1 MINQTTFYEYLV
13 RVKKFNERSARDV
26 ISRCN
31 RVRKMIQEDE
41 IQEDALDKLLAQDTF
56 MNCSTF
62 VRSQLKRS
70 ILLYREYLDG
80 IQTVTPN

>member
-1 MINQTTFYEYLV
+1 MMNQTTFYEYLV
-13 RVKKFNERSARDV
+13 QVKKFNERSARDV

-31 RVRKMIQEDE
+31 RVRKMIQEEE
-41 IQEDALDKLLAQDTF
+41 IREDALDKLLAQDTY

-80 IQTVTPN
+80 IQTVTSI

>member
-1 MINQTTFYEYLV
+1 MMNQTTFYEYLV
-13 RVKKFNERSARDV
+13 QVKKLNERSARDV

-31 RVRKMIQEDE
+31 RVRKMIQEEE
-41 IQEDALDKLLAQDTF
+41 IQEDALNKLLAQDSF

-70 ILLYREYLDG
+70 ILLYREYLG
-80 IQTVTPN
+80 SIQTVTPL

>member
-13 RVKKFNERSARDV
+13 QVKKFNERSARDV

-31 RVRKMIQEDE
+31 RVRKMIQVDE

>member
-1 MINQTTFYEYLV
+1 MMNQTTFYEYLV
-13 RVKKFNERSARDV
+13 QVKKFNERSARDV

-31 RVRKMIQEDE
+31 RVRKMIQEE
-41 IQEDALDKLLAQDTF
+41 IQEDALDKLLAQDTYR
-56 MNCSTF
+56 NCSTF

-80 IQTVTPN
+80 IQTVKPL

>member
-13 RVKKFNERSARDV
+13 YVKKFNERSARDV

-31 RVRKMIQEDE
+31 RVRKMIQEEE
-41 IQEDALDKLLAQDTF
+41 IQEDAMDKLLAQDTY

-80 IQTVTPN
+80 IRTVNPN

>member
-13 RVKKFNERSARDV
+13 QVKKFNERSARDV
-26 ISRCN
+26 ISRHN
-31 RVRKMIQEDE
+31 RVRKMIQEE
-41 IQEDALDKLLAQDTF
+41 IQEDALDKLLAQDTY
-56 MNCSTF
+56 MNCSMS

-80 IQTVTPN
+80 IQAVNPL

>member
-13 RVKKFNERSARDV
+13 QEKKFNERSARDV

-31 RVRKMIQEDE
+31 RVRKMIQEEE
-41 IQEDALDKLLAQDTF
+41 IREDALDKLLAQDAY

-80 IQTVTPN
+80 VQTVNSL